1 MSTNLLKNTCKL
13 EWSTTVIKTNVE
25 VVCMIML
32 YLYMDTYTSSGAFFF
47 SPLQECWSV
56 DVGVRVVDVDKMFTV
71 SMNAKH
77 SSKCRGS
84 I

>member
-13 EWSTTVIKTNVE
+13 EWSTVIITNVE

-32 YLYMDTYTSSGAFFF
+32 YLYMNLHQQWVFFF

-71 SMNAKH
+71 SMNA
-77 SSKCRGS
+77 SKCRGS